1 MSAFGWVLTLI
12 AFSWVGLFVTLGW
25 ADAMLRARDRQQLE
39 LREWQEKVDAMR
51 RLHDMEGDA

>member
-12 AFSWVGLFVTLGW
+12 AFSWVGLFVILGW

>member
-1 MSAFGWVLTLI
+1 MSAIGWVLI
-12 AFSWVGLFVTLGW
+12 MSLFAWFIVAVAIGW
-25 ADAMLRARDRQQLE
+25 MDASIRRRDRDNLE